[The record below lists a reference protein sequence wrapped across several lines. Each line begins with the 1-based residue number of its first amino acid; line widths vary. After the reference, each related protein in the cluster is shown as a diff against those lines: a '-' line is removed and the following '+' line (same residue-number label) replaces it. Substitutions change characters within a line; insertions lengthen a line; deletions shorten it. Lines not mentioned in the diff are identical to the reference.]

1 MTDLVP
7 VSDDLD
13 ATPPPAV
20 AFVDQI
26 RHLVMVGDV
35 ERRKLAEAGDV
46 EGLAWGLVRLKQVRQ
61 LLSDLL
67 TEVEAD
73 VFALMPEKK
82 RTVIGVGTRRSPG
95 ARRAGSGP
103 ELSRAARLVAVHQR
117 QSPTAGDT
125 VKRSPLTRTSGL
137 RRSRPMRTRSGRPSI
152 ASRRARADVS
162 TRSGGWCE
170 ARIAGFCE
178 GRASQMHHRVRRSQG
193 GTDSP
198 AILVDLC
205 RACHH
210 DAIHQHPDW
219 ASRHGWLIRSGEV
232 PWGPVV
238 GCGLD
243 CVVDHREVG

>member
-82 RTVIGVGTRRSPG
+82 RTVIGVGTLEKRTGSARKKWESTDLVKHLIRLALDPDQTGEIPSSPVEAVDQVVSVLTECAPFTPSMQWRATALRDRGVDPDDWCEVSPG
-95 ARRAGSGP
+95 
-103 ELSRAARLVAVHQR
+103 R
-117 QSPTAGDT
+117 QS
-125 VKRSPLTRTSGL
+125 V
-137 RRSRPMRTRSGRPSI
+137 
-152 ASRRARADVS
+152 
-162 TRSGGWCE
+162 
-170 ARIAGFCE
+170 
-178 GRASQMHHRVRRSQG
+178 Q
-193 GTDSP
+193 
-198 AILVDLC
+198 
-205 RACHH
+205 
-210 DAIHQHPDW
+210 IH
-219 ASRHGWLIRSGEV
+219 GEV
-232 PWGPVV
+232 
-238 GCGLD
+238 D
-243 CVVDHREVG
+243 Q